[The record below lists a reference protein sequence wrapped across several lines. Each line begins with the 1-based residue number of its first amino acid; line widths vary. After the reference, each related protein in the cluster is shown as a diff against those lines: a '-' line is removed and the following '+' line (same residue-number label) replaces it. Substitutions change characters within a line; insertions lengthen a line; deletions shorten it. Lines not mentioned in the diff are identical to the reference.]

1 MKKVGFYSKPL
12 DDPHGLVKD
21 NSNATTK
28 TADQP
33 PKTPWYLRFTES
45 FDPRGFAQVAG
56 VGTLYGLLFASL
68 FLAPLLRM
76 ESQPYG
82 GTGTMISPADCS
94 PPPSLSFPWLDDL
107 GWSENAKEDL
117 FCALWNGEAVTFMIT
132 IEFPAYAFSDSV
144 SGGNAVGYY
153 LVEVASWDDL
163 VNAGSKLNDLKIALA
178 FFEKKA
184 KRAKLQWDMC
194 AAGCLITWEA
204 GALACLKFVNP
215 KAILV
220 CEGLAAAALI
230 TCGLACKSTWIGK
243 IGDLRDDLE
252 EKIIALTN

>member
-1 MKKVGFYSKPL
+1 MS
-12 DDPHGLVKD
+12 
-21 NSNATTK
+21 
-28 TADQP
+28 
-33 PKTPWYLRFTES
+33 
-45 FDPRGFAQVAG
+45 
-56 VGTLYGLLFASL
+56 
-68 FLAPLLRM
+68 
-76 ESQPYG
+76 
-82 GTGTMISPADCS
+82 SPADCS

-107 GWSENAKEDL
+107 GWSENDKEEL
-117 FCALWNGEAVTFMIT
+117 FCDIWDGEAMTLTLVFEIPSLM
-132 IEFPAYAFSDSV
+132 FSDRDD
-144 SGGNAVGYY
+144 GLNYAGY
-153 LVEVASWDDL
+153 LNVEVASWDDL